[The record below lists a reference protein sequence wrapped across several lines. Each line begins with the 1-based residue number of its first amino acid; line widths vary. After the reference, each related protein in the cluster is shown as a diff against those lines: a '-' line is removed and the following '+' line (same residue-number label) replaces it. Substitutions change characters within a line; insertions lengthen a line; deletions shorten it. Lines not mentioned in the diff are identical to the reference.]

1 MHLFSGWCT
10 VCIISITSL
19 LSYSFMW
26 RGGGRETYSL
36 LDSMHN
42 VGEQNKT
49 CSRLIIRDVPSDN
62 VEVRLSPL
70 MSVPFACF
78 QQPSSLL
85 VPSPGGY
92 L

>member
-1 MHLFSGWCT
+1 MYCVHNKYHESPFLFIH
-10 VCIISITSL
+10 VE
-19 LSYSFMW
+19 
-26 RGGGRETYSL
+26 RGGRETYSL